1 LGTLYLIKYLTE
13 VGKNTPLVC
22 AVTVSGCLSLLET
35 GEATRDNENRAYW
48 YILASATKQALRR
61 FLSGVSHLSEQV
73 RAKLTKCVET
83 ERDPLRMYDYFQF
96 YTGPNAQRYD
106 RAYTYLGPTRNHYES
121 LYKDVHTDL
130 TAEAAQVGEGNM
142 HMDAMAFGMG
152 GPSAPSLAWSRLA
165 GVPS

>member
-1 LGTLYLIKYLTE
+1 MRIR
-13 VGKNTPLVC
+13 VC
-22 AVTVSGCLSLLET
+22 AGT
-35 GEATRDNENRAYW
+35 G
-48 YILASATKQALRR
+48 LASTPGLAKPMPSPAHAHAHAQPSPAQPSPAQLGRDVAHEG
-61 FLSGVSHLSEQV
+61 LWQV
-73 RAKLTKCVET
+73 
-83 ERDPLRMYDYFQF
+83 P
-96 YTGPNAQRYD
+96 
-106 RAYTYLGPTRNHYES
+106 